1 MKTATKTFT
10 TASDTEYF
18 SVADYTDVAVR
29 LVGIWDGT
37 VEFYGTNGITYPSST
52 SDMSPLAV
60 QDIASTNWTTAAV
73 SEAGSS
79 PSTELKV
86 FRVPVAGL
94 TQIAIKTASGFTGSV
109 LCTITAV
116 SNTNAR

>member
-1 MKTATKTFT
+1 MKTGIKTFT
-10 TASDTEYF
+10 TASDTEF
-18 SVADYTDVAVR
+18 FGVGDYTDVAIR
-29 LVGIWDGT
+29 LVGIWDGSI
-37 VEFYGTNGITYPSST
+37 EFYGTNGVTFPSST

-94 TQIAIKTASGFTGSV
+94 TQIAVKTASGYTGTV